1 MIIKSG
7 IIPRV
12 AFSLFGMD
20 IYWYAIL
27 ITSAIVIGYI
37 WVKVH
42 DGRFNIKYDD
52 VFNLSLFMLPSAF
65 ICARLYYVAFNL
77 SYYLQYPGEILNV
90 RNGGLAIYGG
100 VIGAVISILV
110 FCKIKKIN
118 FLDLMDYLAPV
129 LPLGQAIGRWGNYI
143 NVEAYGTE
151 TNLPLKMEVVENGV
165 TKYVH
170 PTFLYESVGNLIVF
184 TIVVIA
190 SRKKKF
196 KGQIAYIYLM
206 GYSLVRFFVE
216 GIRTDSLMLGS
227 LRISQVLSLVI
238 FVVALILYIVSFCRT
253 KNG

>member
-129 LPLGQAIGRWGNYI
+129 LPLGQAIGR
-143 NVEAYGTE
+143 
-151 TNLPLKMEVVENGV
+151 
-165 TKYVH
+165 
-170 PTFLYESVGNLIVF
+170 
-184 TIVVIA
+184 
-190 SRKKKF
+190 
-196 KGQIAYIYLM
+196 
-206 GYSLVRFFVE
+206 
-216 GIRTDSLMLGS
+216 
-227 LRISQVLSLVI
+227 
-238 FVVALILYIVSFCRT
+238 
-253 KNG
+253 